1 MSTDVFPDVQ
11 HVPVRLDES
20 SRVQRPG
27 QVEHLLSRSHL
38 PGEVECL
45 GRLHAPIG
53 RVQWGVRVRD
63 SVHDIGAAHSAGT
76 RGDVGT
82 RPRRLDPRLQS
93 HVHAVNLGRIVFWC
107 VVFRNLFA
115 RPARCGGRYFD
126 LGDVIDLSQACLADQ
141 PARGELRIVTWG
153 AHRRGDH
160 LTAHDD
166 RQGCFYDHTVDP
178 IDSIHHRSRRRF
190 VVLGKCD
197 VGKPNRRPR
206 TRRLAHR

>member
-1 MSTDVFPDVQ
+1 MLDRQRAQSISHHRSPEGPQVGRHSLT
-11 HVPVRLDES
+11 HVLIDRHVRRNLVSHRDQTLVLV
-20 SRVQRPG
+20 RQRWP
-27 QVEHLLSRSHL
+27 RS
-38 PGEVECL
+38 
-45 GRLHAPIG
+45 A
-53 RVQWGVRVRD
+53 
-63 SVHDIGAAHSAGT
+63 
-76 RGDVGT
+76 
-82 RPRRLDPRLQS
+82 
-93 HVHAVNLGRIVFWC
+93 HAVNLGRIVFC
-107 VVFRNLFA
+107 CIVFPKLFA
-115 RPARCGGRYFD
+115 HPACCGGRYFD

-178 IDSIHHRSRRRF
+178 IDSIHLRSRRRF
-190 VVLGKCD
+190 VVLGECD